1 MRNTE
6 SRRQQLDFIMK
17 KYDLTSRQ
25 VGLLVHRGDSYV
37 RQWRAGMKPI
47 PECLLRLLE
56 LEIKYERGIERV
68 QMDRSAACA

>member
-1 MRNTE
+1 MRNVE
-6 SRRQQLDFIMK
+6 NRRQQLDFIMRTHR
-17 KYDLTSRQ
+17 LTSRQ

-68 QMDRSAACA
+68 QMDRSAVCA